1 MKSQSG
7 FADWRIMK
15 AEELWKAYCEKENID
30 IDTPYSAWGFGD
42 APDQLADL
50 VLKGIKTAT
59 ASAYDLYF
67 MEGEEEPLPQPGDYS
82 VILDSKNEAIC
93 IIQTTKTTVVP
104 FNEVSEEHAYK
115 EGEGDRSLAYWR
127 AVHEE
132 FFTKE
137 FEETKTEFNGQ
148 TRILCEEFQVVYDC
162 TTTSQKISSPLAK
175 NE

>member
-1 MKSQSG
+1 M
-7 FADWRIMK
+7 R

-30 IDTPYSAWGFGD
+30 IDTPYSAWGFLD

-50 VLKGIKTAT
+50 VLKRIKTAT

-67 MEGEEEPLPQPGDYS
+67 MEGEEELLPQPGDYS
-82 VILDSKNEAIC
+82 VILNSKDEAIC
-93 IIQTTKTTVVP
+93 IIQTAKTTVVP

-137 FEETKTEFNGQ
+137 FEETKTKFNGQ
-148 TRILCEEFQVVYDC
+148 TRILCEEFQVVYD
-162 TTTSQKISSPLAK
+162 SRQLNKK
-175 NE
+175 

>member
-7 FADWRIMK
+7 FADWRIMR
-15 AEELWKAYCEKENID
+15 AEELWKAYCKKENID

-82 VILDSKNEAIC
+82 VILDSKDEAIC

-162 TTTSQKISSPLAK
+162 TTTYQKISSPLAK
-175 NE
+175 K

>member
-1 MKSQSG
+1 M
-7 FADWRIMK
+7 R

-30 IDTPYSAWGFGD
+30 IDTPYMAWGFLD

-82 VILDSKNEAIC
+82 VILNSKDEAIC

-104 FNEVSEEHAYK
+104 FNEVS
-115 EGEGDRSLAYWR
+115 
-127 AVHEE
+127 
-132 FFTKE
+132 
-137 FEETKTEFNGQ
+137 
-148 TRILCEEFQVVYDC
+148 
-162 TTTSQKISSPLAK
+162 
-175 NE
+175 